1 MRDEGRDMTHFGFG
15 ESPFSVHPKLCD
27 AFAGS
32 VRHKSYLPGLGLP
45 QLRENIAAY
54 YQKHADYDFSAA
66 RIAVGP
72 GSKELIYHLLYVL
85 EGPVIL
91 PAPSW
96 VSYAPQA
103 ILHGRAIHFVRTKR
117 QDGYRM
123 SAAALAAALAGIH
136 APQKILI
143 INSPGNP
150 TGQVYNRE
158 ELKALAAV
166 CCKHN
171 VIVISDEIYA
181 QTDFTAPMS
190 PGLAAYCPQQV
201 LITAGL
207 SKAYGAGGWR
217 LGFAAAAHDSLLPV
231 FNALAVVISETFS
244 CVCAPLQYAACLAY
258 SDDEEIKSHIRACA
272 TAHAAVVFHT
282 ARRLRECGLY
292 CADGQGGFYLFPNFD
307 DFGEKLRA
315 RGIMTAADL
324 ASVLLDECA
333 IAALPADDFGLPTQE
348 LALRFAPMDYD
359 GDGLLHAIAKSGGDP
374 AAVIPAHAATFIP
387 RVVAGCER
395 LKQWLDKI

>member
-1 MRDEGRDMTHFGFG
+1 MRDEGRDMTHFGFWRITLFRSSQIVSG
-15 ESPFSVHPKLCD
+15 VCRKCPTQKLF
-27 AFAGS
+27 ARAGS
-32 VRHKSYLPGLGLP
+32 AATQR
-45 QLRENIAAY
+45 NIAAY
-54 YQKHADYDFSAA
+54 YQKHAGYDFSAA
-66 RIAVGP
+66 SIAVGP

-85 EGPVIL
+85 DGPVVL

-103 ILHGRAIHFVRTKR
+103 ALHGKAVHFVRTKR
-117 QDGYRM
+117 QDSYRM
-123 SAAALAAALAGIH
+123 EAAALASTLADIH

-158 ELKALAAV
+158 ELKAIAAV

-181 QTDFTAPMS
+181 QTDFAALMS

-231 FNALAVVISETFS
+231 FKALAIVISETFS

-272 TAHAAVVFHT
+272 TAHAAVVFDT
-282 ARRLRECGLY
+282 ARRLRKCGLY

-307 DFGEKLRA
+307 DFGEKNCG
-315 RGIMTAADL
+315 RG
-324 ASVLLDECA
+324 
-333 IAALPADDFGLPTQE
+333 GL
-348 LALRFAPMDYD
+348 
-359 GDGLLHAIAKSGGDP
+359 
-374 AAVIPAHAATFIP
+374 
-387 RVVAGCER
+387 
-395 LKQWLDKI
+395 